1 MEPAGVGAALLL
13 GLLGS
18 VGHCVGMCGGVVAL
32 LDRARLA
39 TPSWAVHAGRL
50 TTYSALGALAG
61 ALGQGIAAALGL
73 RVARG
78 ALSLL
83 AALAAGYFALV
94 LWGVVPS
101 PNRALPGAAALWRRL
116 FGRLLLPS
124 TAPRPAAL
132 AAYGAGLLWG
142 LLPCGFVGMALPL
155 ALATGSAGGGA
166 LTMAAFGLGTL
177 PALLAMRAILQR
189 GFPRASARWA
199 LYRRGAAVVVLLLGV
214 QLALRGLSAWG
225 LVEPLRLGGLRLW

>member
-32 LDRARLA
+32 LERARVGS
-39 TPSWAVHAGRL
+39 PPWAVHAGRL

-61 ALGQGIAAALGL
+61 ALGQGIATALGL

-101 PNRALPGAAALWRRL
+101 PDRALPGAAALWRRL

-124 TAPRPAAL
+124 KAPPTEEPTAPRPAAL

-189 GFPRASARWA
+189 GFPRA
-199 LYRRGAAVVVLLLGV
+199 
-214 QLALRGLSAWG
+214 
-225 LVEPLRLGGLRLW
+225 